1 MHADDWFAD
10 SVQSSSPLSVSQLTL
25 LIKNDLE
32 NKYPDVTVEGEISNC
47 KVAASGHLYFS
58 LKDDQAV
65 LQAVMFRRDMLA
77 LSFVPRDGMKVW
89 ARGGI
94 SVYAGRGQYQ
104 LIARTMRAAGLGD
117 ILAMLEERKQKFAK
131 EGLFDQ
137 DRKKQ
142 IPAFPERIAVVTS
155 ATGAAIRDIIHV
167 LRRRNPK
174 AHIILLPAA
183 VQGEEAAASIAARI
197 RQANRWNIADVLI
210 VGRGGGSIE
219 DLLPFSEE
227 IVVRAVAESR
237 IPVISAVGHET
248 DWALSDYAADLRAP
262 TPSAA
267 AEMASKDL
275 GLVKKEIEHFETVLA
290 QSMRQIIEHA
300 RQRLS
305 LVSPRSMESM
315 LVRSHMLL
323 MQRFDAATEAI
334 KQGMH
339 SKVDTLSHR
348 IALAAS
354 AIEISN
360 PKAIMKRGFSIV
372 RKSAEIIRS
381 AETIKPGEKVHIS
394 FYRGEANASIL
405 SAQAEDARSNNDEG
419 L

>member
-1 MHADDWFAD
+1 MHADDWLAD

-117 ILAMLEERKQKFAK
+117 ILTMLEERKQKFAK

-137 DRKKQ
+137 NRKKQ

-183 VQGEEAAASIAARI
+183 VQGEEAAASIAVRI

-227 IVVRAVAESR
+227 IVVRAIAESH

-267 AEMASKDL
+267 AEMASRDIGFVL
-275 GLVKKEIEHFETVLA
+275 KEIEHFETVLA
-290 QSMRQIIEHA
+290 QSMQQIIAHA

-315 LVRSHMLL
+315 LVRRHMLL
-323 MQRFDAATEAI
+323 MQRFDAAMEAI

-348 IALAAS
+348 IAISAS
-354 AIEISN
+354 AIELSN
-360 PKAIMKRGFSIV
+360 PRAIMKRGFSIV
-372 RKSAEIIRS
+372 RKSSEIIRS
-381 AETIKPGEKVHIS
+381 AQMIKPGEEVHIS
-394 FYRGEANASIL
+394 FYQGEANASIL
-405 SAQAEDARSNNDEG
+405 SAQAENARSKNDEG
-419 L
+419 F

>member
-1 MHADDWFAD
+1 MHADDWLAD

-227 IVVRAVAESR
+227 IVVRAIAESR

-275 GLVKKEIEHFETVLA
+275 GLVQKEIEHFETVLA

-315 LVRSHMLL
+315 LVRRHMLL
-323 MQRFDAATEAI
+323 MQHFDTATEAI
-334 KQGMH
+334 EQGMR
-339 SKVDTLSHR
+339 SKVDAFSHR

-354 AIEISN
+354 AIELSN

-381 AETIKPGEKVHIS
+381 AETIKPGEEVHIS

-405 SAQAEDARSNNDEG
+405 SAQAEDARSKNDEG

>member
-1 MHADDWFAD
+1 MHADDWLAD

-32 NKYPDVTVEGEISNC
+32 NKYPDVIVEGEISNC

-77 LSFVPRDGMKVW
+77 LSFVPRDGMNVW

-197 RQANRWNIADVLI
+197 RQANRWSIADVLI

-227 IVVRAVAESR
+227 IVVRAIAESR

-275 GLVKKEIEHFETVLA
+275 GLVQKEIEHFETVLA
-290 QSMRQIIEHA
+290 QSMQQIIEHA

-315 LVRSHMLL
+315 LVRRHMLL
-323 MQRFDAATEAI
+323 MQRFDTATEAI
-334 KQGMH
+334 EQGMR
-339 SKVDTLSHR
+339 SKVDAFSHR

-354 AIEISN
+354 AIELSN

-381 AETIKPGEKVHIS
+381 AEMIKPGEEVHIS

-405 SAQAEDARSNNDEG
+405 SAQAEDARSKNDEG

>member
-1 MHADDWFAD
+1 MYADDWLAD
-10 SVQSSSPLSVSQLTL
+10 SARSSSPLSVSQLTL

-104 LIARTMRAAGLGD
+104 LVARTMRAAGLGD

-142 IPAFPERIAVVTS
+142 IPAFPGRIAVVTS
-155 ATGAAIRDIIHV
+155 ATGAAIRDIINV

-174 AHIILLPAA
+174 AHIILLPTA

-227 IVVRAVAESR
+227 IVVRAIAESR

-267 AEMASKDL
+267 AEMASQDL
-275 GLVKKEIEHFETVLA
+275 SLVQKEIEHFEMVLA

-300 RQRLS
+300 WQRLS
-305 LVSPRSMESM
+305 LVSPRSMESV
-315 LVRSHMLL
+315 LIRRHMLL
-323 MQRFDAATEAI
+323 MQRFDGATEAI
-334 KQGMH
+334 EQGIR
-339 SKVDTLSHR
+339 SKVDAFSHR
-348 IALAAS
+348 IELAAN
-354 AIEISN
+354 AIELSN

-372 RKSAEIIRS
+372 RKNSAIVRS
-381 AETIKPGEKVHIS
+381 AETIKPGEEVHIS
-394 FYRGEANASIL
+394 FYRGQATATIM
-405 SAQAEDARSNNDEG
+405 SAHDEDARSKSNER